1 MTEMYTDPCYGVKM
15 QHIFPTQQDAAAA
28 TGQLHSN
35 IFRMPFK
42 AKLCKIGVIP
52 MGASPF
58 SPGTDT
64 CFHLKTTAPALL
76 ATFVPGS
83 SAVLSTQVATGCA
96 PETAT
101 CIKKNILVQPGIG
114 ATDIRVASAGSVL
127 HFMEYQR
134 VYDGG
139 N

>member
-1 MTEMYTDPCYGVKM
+1 MSDAYTDPCYGVKM
-15 QHIFPTQQDAAAA
+15 THIFPNKQDAQAASGEIA
-28 TGQLHSN
+28 GNL
-35 IFRMPFK
+35 FRLPFK
-42 AKLCKIGVIP
+42 AKLCKYGVIP
-52 MGASPF
+52 MGASHVPC
-58 SPGTDT
+58 STT
-64 CFHLKTTAPALL
+64 TTFHLQTIAGTQL

-83 SAVLSTQVATGCA
+83 CHLATQHATGCA

-101 CIKKNILVQPGIG
+101 TIVKGNIVRPGI
-114 ATDIRVASAGSVL
+114 AEVASSGSIY